1 MASVLL
7 HTNEKGVVSDLPP
20 VCMKCGAQAVSH
32 PMTRF
37 SWAPQWI
44 GWILGLTIFAG
55 LIFFPVAII
64 LRLLLTRRM
73 WVEAPLC
80 ERHQNPWLLS
90 RIATWGGLAVLLLLA
105 VLTVVL
111 FAVQAGRGTGP
122 EPVSII
128 AFVITLFYFPVW
140 AVVAAMIAQRTIHAG
155 LIRDDAIRLV
165 SVSRAFA
172 DAVYDDED
180 EAYRRRR
187 RRTTDI
193 RRGAE

>member
-20 VCMKCGAQAVSH
+20 VCMKCGARAVSH
-32 PMTRF
+32 RMTRF

-64 LRLLLTRRM
+64 LRLLLNRRM

-90 RIATWGGLAVLLLLA
+90 RITTWGGLAVLLLLA

-111 FAVQAGRGTGP
+111 FAVQAGRGAGP

-172 DAVYDDED
+172 EAVYDEED
-180 EAYRRRR
+180 EAYDRRR

-193 RRGAE
+193 RLGAE